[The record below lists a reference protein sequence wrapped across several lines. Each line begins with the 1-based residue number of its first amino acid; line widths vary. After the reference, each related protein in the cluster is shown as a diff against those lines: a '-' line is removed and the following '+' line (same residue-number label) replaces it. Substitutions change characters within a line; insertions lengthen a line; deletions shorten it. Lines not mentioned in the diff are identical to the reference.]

1 MARKKFQWSRDDE
14 NPEGEYH
21 FTERR
26 SWSDRDRDTKRLVS
40 LAKALVRLKPSVL
53 GEVQLSEPV
62 AHAVAEARRLRN
74 KGNVKGGMRR
84 QMLLVTTRLREED
97 EQVIDEL
104 ISDLSEM
111 VNLQL

>member
-1 MARKKFQWSRDDE
+1 MARKKFQWSRDEE
-14 NPEGEYH
+14 NPEGEFH

-26 SWSDRDRDTKRLVS
+26 SWSDRDRDN
-40 LAKALVRLKPSVL
+40 KPSVL
-53 GEVQLSEPV
+53 GEIQLSVPV
-62 AHAVAEARRLRN
+62 AEAVVEARRLRN

-84 QMLLVTTRLREED
+84 QMLLLTTRLREED
-97 EQVIDEL
+97 EEVIANL

>member
-1 MARKKFQWSRDDE
+1 MARKKFQWSRDEE
-14 NPEGEYH
+14 NPEGEFH

-26 SWSDRDRDTKRLVS
+26 SWSDRDRDNKRLVA
-40 LAKALVRLKPSVL
+40 LGKALVRLKPSVL
-53 GEVQLSEPV
+53 GEIQLSVPV
-62 AHAVAEARRLRN
+62 AEAVAEARRLRN

-84 QMLLVTTRLREED
+84 QMLLLTTRLREED
-97 EQVIDEL
+97 EEVIANL

>member
-1 MARKKFQWSRDDE
+1 MARKKFQWSRDED
-14 NPEGEYH
+14 NPEGEFH

-26 SWSDRDRDTKRLVS
+26 SWSERDQDNQRFVG

-53 GEVQLSEPV
+53 GELELSEPV
-62 AHAVAEARRLRN
+62 AEAVGEARRLRK

-84 QMLLVTTRLREED
+84 QMLLVATRLREED
-97 EQVIDEL
+97 EEAVARL

-111 VNLQL
+111 VNLQI